1 MLAARHLRDLTLCAP
16 SRAGRPLH
24 LSAASGLVC
33 VGRHVYVVGDD
44 ELHLGRFPRS
54 GDAAGELLPLFAGEL
69 PAEHGRRKEH
79 KRDLEALTLLPP
91 FAGCRHG
98 ALLVLGSGSR
108 PNRCSGALLAL
119 NETGEI
125 AAPIQLLQ
133 LGRLYERLQV
143 QLGPLNIEGAFV
155 TANELVLLQRGNRK
169 NRRSAVIRLALDAF
183 LRELQCGHV
192 DGAALRGVA
201 SLEIGQL
208 DDVPLDFTDGAA
220 LPDGRFVFSAVAE
233 DTDDSYDDGA
243 YLGTVIGVAA
253 LDGTIANLEPLE
265 GAWKVEGI
273 SAEPTDG
280 ALDLLLVTDADD
292 ENIPAALLSAR
303 MTLAVPRPGR

>member
-1 MLAARHLRDLTLCAP
+1 MLAARHLRDLTLCTP

-33 VGRHVYVVGDD
+33 VGRHVYVVADD
-44 ELHLGRFPRS
+44 ELQLGRFPRS
-54 GDAAGELLPLFAGEL
+54 GEAAGELLPLFAGEL
-69 PAEHGRRKEH
+69 PAEHGRRKQH

-98 ALLVLGSGSR
+98 ALLALGSGSR

-119 NETGEI
+119 NEAGDI
-125 AAPIQLLQ
+125 AAPIQPLQ
-133 LGRLYERLQV
+133 LEGLYERLET

-155 TANELVLLQRGNRK
+155 TANELVLLQRGNRR
-169 NRRSAVIRLALDAF
+169 NRRSAVIRLALDVV
-183 LRELQCGHV
+183 LQGLQYGHA
-192 DGAALRGVA
+192 DAAALRGAV
-201 SLEIGQL
+201 SVDIGQL
-208 DDVPLDFTDGAA
+208 EDVPLAFTDGAA

-243 YLGTVIGVAA
+243 CLGTVIGVAA
-253 LDGTIANLEPLE
+253 LDGTITSLEPLE
-265 GAWKVEGI
+265 GAWKVEGV

-292 ENIPAALLSAR
+292 ENMPAALLSAR
-303 MTLAVPRPGR
+303 MILANPRPGG